1 MQIDELKSLAKEIRE
16 KHSVSPQ
23 QLLVLSSGKLSV
35 PIGLFSDRRLGI
47 LETLVKYMK
56 EELGMPYCEIA
67 RSLDRD
73 QRTVWATYDK
83 AAKKA
88 PGKLPSERGAM
99 IPIEIFKDR
108 TQGVLETL
116 CKYAHEDIGMNHS
129 QIARAIGRDPRTI
142 WTVNNRK
149 HANTK

>member
-1 MQIDELKSLAKEIRE
+1 
-16 KHSVSPQ
+16 
-23 QLLVLSSGKLSV
+23 
-35 PIGLFSDRRLGI
+35 
-47 LETLVKYMK
+47 MK
-56 EELGMPYCEIA
+56 EELGMQYCEIA
-67 RSLDRD
+67 RTLDRD

-83 AAKKA
+83 AVKKA
-88 PGKLPSERGAM
+88 PGKLLPGNGGV

-108 TQGVLETL
+108 NQGVLEIL
-116 CKYAHEDIGMNHS
+116 CKYAHEDLKMNHS